1 MTIIDQVLLKDVE
14 HVVLGTI
21 ARFENRNDLWKLAG
35 EISLEITAFIQ
46 NRDAETHASL
56 DKSNL
61 KRKPVDLATKLAI
74 NSSIEK
80 NATPNT
86 TGGADVSSGADFSN
100 STNNTTQKIN
110 LPENNLSTTNT
121 EILTD
126 SKSEPAEN
134 PIVEKNATIAKNA
147 HDDSE
152 IPNSHNEDD
161 PVGPIWLSQTINWS
175 EYWVYDYSNPVTTLN
190 GKCGRKCAQT
200 EIWLVHRRKYKL
212 SLVDAEFASVATMHD
227 FLGPLK
233 ELAKEN
239 KIQPLEVID
248 EELAGKDKKQ
258 RDACRIAKQQSKF
271 GLFLE
276 CYDLFHGDA
285 VKISEKMGI
294 AKQSVYAYKNKAKT
308 MGVLK

>member
-1 MTIIDQVLLKDVE
+1 MTQIDQYLLKL
-14 HVVLGTI
+14 VVNTVHSAI
-21 ARFENRNDLWKLAG
+21 ANSKNREDLWKLSD
-35 EISLEITAFIQ
+35 EIALEITAMIQ
-46 NRDAETHASL
+46 TDIVG
-56 DKSNL
+56 
-61 KRKPVDLATKLAI
+61 KRKSIDLAEKLHIAPMELTNDDIKNITKISSPVACTKDSEPDLISNPDDMVKKLHIQKSPVDTVA
-74 NSSIEK
+74 K
-80 NATPNT
+80 NANC
-86 TGGADVSSGADFSN
+86 
-100 STNNTTQKIN
+100 
-110 LPENNLSTTNT
+110 
-121 EILTD
+121 
-126 SKSEPAEN
+126 
-134 PIVEKNATIAKNA
+134 AKNA

-212 SLVDAEFASVATMHD
+212 SLVDAEFASVATMHE

-248 EELAGKDKKQ
+248 EELAGKDEKQ
-258 RDACRIAKQQSKF
+258 RNACRIAKQQSKF

-276 CYDLFHGDA
+276 CYDLFHGDP

-294 AKQSVYAYKNKAKT
+294 TKQSVYAYKNKAKT

>member
-35 EISLEITAFIQ
+35 EISLEITAFVQ
-46 NRDAETHASL
+46 DRDVKTHASS
-56 DKSNL
+56 DNTNL
-61 KRKPVDLATKLAI
+61 KRKPVDLAAQLAI
-74 NSSIEK
+74 KSPSKE
-80 NATPNT
+80 AASQNT
-86 TGGADVSSGADFSN
+86 TSGADVSSDADSLK
-100 STNNTTQKIN
+100 STTQKIN
-110 LPENNLSTTNT
+110 LPENNLS
-121 EILTD
+121 
-126 SKSEPAEN
+126 N

-147 HDDSE
+147 NDDSE

-276 CYDLFHGDA
+276 CYDLFHGDP

-294 AKQSVYAYKNKAKT
+294 TKQSVYAYKNKAKT